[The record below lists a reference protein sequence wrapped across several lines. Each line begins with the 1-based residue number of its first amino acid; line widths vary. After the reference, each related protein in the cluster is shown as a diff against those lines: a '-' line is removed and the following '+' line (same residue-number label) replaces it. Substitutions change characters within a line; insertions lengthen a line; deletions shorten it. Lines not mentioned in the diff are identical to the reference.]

1 MYQKHQERI
10 SSKADR
16 YFLTVLDQQ
25 ALVTALQSA
34 YSEKALP
41 NRQIRRK
48 DLLTLKIL
56 SCQKD
61 RSEVMFLYKCTYL
74 RSHCRSIEAL

>member
-1 MYQKHQERI
+1 M
-10 SSKADR
+10 
-16 YFLTVLDQQ
+16 LDEYGLI
-25 ALVTALQSA
+25 AALQSA

-41 NRQIRRK
+41 NRQIRR

-61 RSEVMFLYKCTYL
+61 RSEMMFLYKGTYL
-74 RSHCRSIEAL
+74 RSHCRSIEALHEMVNY